1 MVQAADNLCMQVNL
15 YVSARKLPNMDA
27 FSKSDPKCMVYEKK
41 NGHWHR
47 IGMTEQI
54 ANNLNPDW
62 RTSFQLGYFFEK
74 KQELKFKIVD
84 DDGDG
89 DSDFLGELEATLG

>member
-47 IGMTEQI
+47 IGMTE
-54 ANNLNPDW
+54 
-62 RTSFQLGYFFEK
+62 
-74 KQELKFKIVD
+74 
-84 DDGDG
+84 
-89 DSDFLGELEATLG
+89 

>member
-1 MVQAADNLCMQVNL
+1 
-15 YVSARKLPNMDA
+15 
-27 FSKSDPKCMVYEKK
+27 
-41 NGHWHR
+41 
-47 IGMTEQI
+47 
-54 ANNLNPDW
+54 LNPDW